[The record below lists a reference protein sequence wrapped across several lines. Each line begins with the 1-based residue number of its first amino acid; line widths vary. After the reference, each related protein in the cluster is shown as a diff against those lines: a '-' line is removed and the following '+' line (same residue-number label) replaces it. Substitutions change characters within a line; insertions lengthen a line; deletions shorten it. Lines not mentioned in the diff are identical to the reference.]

1 MKYVIWKGNASFPY
15 SLPILIMA
23 AAFFTSNVLESS
35 FTPCFSHFS
44 LPRTQIHGW
53 KDQEGRNGV
62 ATLPGINQY
71 STQNPVI
78 LILCAL
84 KALVITKPF
93 FFFFFFFA
101 LLKNPSKMRINTAF
115 RTDLVA
121 VVLCKAWCPFT
132 AKIEFNAYWSFDR
145 CLKTTLIVIA
155 NTCRSTFTCQVLF

>member
-35 FTPCFSHFS
+35 LTLFFSHRS

-78 LILCAL
+78 LIFCAP
-84 KALVITKPF
+84 KALVIIKPF
-93 FFFFFFFA
+93 FFFS
-101 LLKNPSKMRINTAF
+101 LKKS
-115 RTDLVA
+115 
-121 VVLCKAWCPFT
+121 
-132 AKIEFNAYWSFDR
+132 
-145 CLKTTLIVIA
+145 
-155 NTCRSTFTCQVLF
+155 

>member
-1 MKYVIWKGNASFPY
+1 MSWSHPWLF
-15 SLPILIMA
+15 
-23 AAFFTSNVLESS
+23 
-35 FTPCFSHFS
+35 FSHLS
-44 LPRTQIHGW
+44 PPRTQIHGW

-78 LILCAL
+78 LILCAP
-84 KALVITKPF
+84 KALFIIRPYF
-93 FFFFFFFA
+93 FCVLFK
-101 LLKNPSKMRINTAF
+101 KNPSKMRINTAF

-121 VVLCKAWCPFT
+121 VVLCKARCPFT

-155 NTCRSTFTCQVLF
+155 NTCRSTFTCQVLYKHLTNKYEPLNPPIPMAGDTNITSEWGH